1 MSSIDK
7 KDLINEIVHRL
18 EEKTL
23 SVFLGAGMS
32 YDACCLDWT
41 TLIKPYAEQLDTEV
55 KDPIDAL
62 QYYQTSKGVEPV
74 ALKKEIS
81 DNFLGLKGDIRH
93 QILSKLPIRNYWT
106 TNFDTIMEDSITE
119 VNFKRDI
126 INNND
131 AFITAQERRD
141 NVVYKLHGDVNTP
154 KDVVILRDD
163 YDNYPNT
170 HSHFITAL
178 TNEFATNSMLF
189 LGYSLNDPDI
199 YNVLN
204 CLKLHNTE
212 LNQHFL
218 ILKRDE
224 KSETLQNYRMKE
236 LEKKGIITCF
246 IDNYSEVG
254 EILHSIYKKYMARKV
269 FISGSSNGDYGP
281 YTKEEAQDMLYKLGY
296 NLINENKEQSVDLI
310 SGYGLGVGS
319 FLVEG
324 AAEAVATNNLDFA
337 KRILIYPFPK
347 MYYNV
352 PDSERSEELKKH
364 FVHYREKMIDKCGIA
379 FFMFGTKTDKG
390 TGETVVA
397 SGMLEEFKIAHRQG
411 KYVFPIGVTGGAA
424 KILADKVLDDYKAYN
439 DTPLEVEKL
448 FLELN
453 TPGIDTSQIIE
464 NMLQIIDLLA
474 YRFLD

>member
-204 CLKLHNTE
+204 CLKLHMYR
-212 LNQHFL
+212 LNQH
-218 ILKRDE
+218 IQYNQMKR
-224 KSETLQNYRMKE
+224 SSCRSYGRIRTLCR
-236 LEKKGIITCF
+236 L
-246 IDNYSEVG
+246 
-254 EILHSIYKKYMARKV
+254 
-269 FISGSSNGDYGP
+269 
-281 YTKEEAQDMLYKLGY
+281 
-296 NLINENKEQSVDLI
+296 
-310 SGYGLGVGS
+310 
-319 FLVEG
+319 
-324 AAEAVATNNLDFA
+324 
-337 KRILIYPFPK
+337 
-347 MYYNV
+347 
-352 PDSERSEELKKH
+352 
-364 FVHYREKMIDKCGIA
+364 
-379 FFMFGTKTDKG
+379 
-390 TGETVVA
+390 
-397 SGMLEEFKIAHRQG
+397 
-411 KYVFPIGVTGGAA
+411 
-424 KILADKVLDDYKAYN
+424 
-439 DTPLEVEKL
+439 L
-448 FLELN
+448 FYC
-453 TPGIDTSQIIE
+453 
-464 NMLQIIDLLA
+464 LL
-474 YRFLD
+474 

>member
-189 LGYSLNDPDI
+189 LG
-199 YNVLN
+199 
-204 CLKLHNTE
+204 
-212 LNQHFL
+212 
-218 ILKRDE
+218 
-224 KSETLQNYRMKE
+224 
-236 LEKKGIITCF
+236 
-246 IDNYSEVG
+246 
-254 EILHSIYKKYMARKV
+254 
-269 FISGSSNGDYGP
+269 
-281 YTKEEAQDMLYKLGY
+281 
-296 NLINENKEQSVDLI
+296 
-310 SGYGLGVGS
+310 
-319 FLVEG
+319 
-324 AAEAVATNNLDFA
+324 
-337 KRILIYPFPK
+337 
-347 MYYNV
+347 
-352 PDSERSEELKKH
+352 
-364 FVHYREKMIDKCGIA
+364 
-379 FFMFGTKTDKG
+379 
-390 TGETVVA
+390 
-397 SGMLEEFKIAHRQG
+397 
-411 KYVFPIGVTGGAA
+411 
-424 KILADKVLDDYKAYN
+424 
-439 DTPLEVEKL
+439 
-448 FLELN
+448 
-453 TPGIDTSQIIE
+453 
-464 NMLQIIDLLA
+464 
-474 YRFLD
+474 

>member
-204 CLKLHNTE
+204 CLKLQNTE

-397 SGMLEEFKIAHRQG
+397 SG
-411 KYVFPIGVTGGAA
+411 
-424 KILADKVLDDYKAYN
+424 ILKSLRLRIDKVN
-439 DTPLEVEKL
+439 MF
-448 FLELN
+448 FLLV
-453 TPGIDTSQIIE
+453 
-464 NMLQIIDLLA
+464 LLVVQQK
-474 YRFLD
+474 Y